1 MATNYKNILLK
12 DNNGQVLLPITLSYY
27 VEYKDG
33 QSVKSYLDTLGDSL
47 ANINGYIGDVN
58 SEIDNINEKIALN
71 GEVQQNIINSVNDI
85 LTSYVAKPDYAY
97 AVVFDNK
104 TNTGLSD
111 SLKNLNPVEGS
122 SYVST
127 QQAIEALDMRVTSTY
142 SYVTTSIDSLTSYA
156 NGLRDDL
163 TQLDTRVQG
172 LTSRVDTVE
181 TKTNYAYTMAESAYK
196 TLYNENGELDLTA
209 SSIKYNGTPAVGTD
223 GKTNV
228 QEAIDAIGSYLQKIQ
243 TDIDGVITQAGVSS
257 ITGYNGILIDDK
269 SATPGKG
276 AVSVKLNLDNNK
288 LSLNEGGAITVVDSA
303 LSIAAS
309 QINGLIPANKIEGG
323 LDANNINIT
332 YSYMEGDV
340 EHADGKKSVQT
351 FYDEY
356 ETKIADLEAASKA
369 ETLDGKYK
377 VTVTPSDSEGFAK
390 VYTLTQNSET
400 IGTIN
405 IPKDQFLDSVYYINS
420 QEDATTKLP
429 EGTTLTTEELAELP
443 ALVFIWKVA
452 DSKTYSVVSIKSILG
467 TVTNEIDTKV
477 NALDKKVTEL
487 GTGVETLKTSVSEIQ
502 SSYITGATINGQT
515 VNVVDHVLQLSYNI
529 LYESGTLSEGISE
542 GFLNSNGIT
551 LS

>member
-33 QSVKSYLDTLGDSL
+33 QSVKSYLDTLSSHID
-47 ANINGYIGDVN
+47 NVNGYIYGIN
-58 SEIDNINEKIALN
+58 SEIGNINKKIAQN

-85 LTSYVAKPDYAY
+85 LTSYVSKPDYAY
-97 AVVFDNK
+97 AVVFDNN
-104 TNTGLSD
+104 TNTSLSD

-127 QQAIEALDMRVTSTY
+127 QQAIEAIDARVTSTY
-142 SYVTTSIDSLTSYA
+142 SYVTTSINSLTSYA
-156 NGLRDDL
+156 NGLGEDL
-163 TQLDTRVQG
+163 TELDG
-172 LTSRVDTVE
+172 IVE
-181 TKTNYAYTMAESAYK
+181 GVKNTADYAYAK
-196 TLYNENGELDLTA
+196 VNTLFNSDGNLDLPA
-209 SSIKYNGTPAVGTD
+209 SSIKYTGNPDAGTD
-223 GKTNV
+223 SLTGDDANV
-228 QEAIDAIGSYLQKIQ
+228 QKAIDLIGSTLKTVQ
-243 TDIDGVITQAGVSS
+243 TSVEGVISQAGVTYV
-257 ITGYNGILIDDK
+257 TGSDGILVNGK
-269 SATPGKG
+269 SGERQQG
-276 AVSVKLNLDNNK
+276 AVTVKVNLDNNK
-288 LSLNEGGAITVVDSA
+288 LILNDGAITVNDSN
-303 LSIAAS
+303 LSITAS
-309 QINGLIPANKIEGG
+309 QISDLIPANKIEGG

-340 EHADGKKSVQT
+340 EHADGKKSVQE
-351 FYDEY
+351 FYNETD
-356 ETKIADLEAASKA
+356 TKIKELEAASKA

-390 VYTLTQNSET
+390 VYTLTQNSKT

-420 QEDATTKLP
+420 QEDVTSKLP
-429 EGTTLTTEELAELP
+429 EGTALTPEELAELP

-487 GTGVETLKTSVSEIQ
+487 GTDVETLKTSVNAIE
-502 SSYITGATINGQT
+502 SSYITGATVNGQA

-529 LYESGTLSEGISE
+529 LYVSGTLSEGISE
-542 GFLNSNGIT
+542 AFLRDNGIIQ
-551 LS
+551 S

>member
-12 DNNGQVLLPITLSYY
+12 DSNGQVLLPITLSYY

-33 QSVKSYLDTLGDSL
+33 TSVRSYLDSL
-47 ANINGYIGDVN
+47 SSSLDTIEG
-58 SEIDNINEKIALN
+58 KIAQN
-71 GEVQQNIINSVNDI
+71 GEVQQNIIKSVNEI

-111 SLKNLNPVEGS
+111 SLKNLSPVEGS

-127 QQAIEALDMRVTSTY
+127 QQAIEALDARVTSVN
-142 SYVTTSIDSLTSYA
+142 SSVNSYA
-156 NGLRDDL
+156 NELGGKIDGLGEDI
-163 TQLDTRVQG
+163 TQLNTTVQG
-172 LTSRVDTVE
+172 LSGRVDTVE
-181 TKTNYAYTMAESAYK
+181 TKTNYAYTK
-196 TLYNENGELDLTA
+196 VNTLFGSDGNLDLTA
-209 SSIKYNGTPAVGTD
+209 SHIKYTGTPGAGTD
-223 GKTNV
+223 SLTGNDANV
-228 QEAIDAIGSYLQKIQ
+228 QKDIDLIGSKLKTVQ
-243 TDIDGVITQAGVSS
+243 TSVEGVISQAGVSYV
-257 ITGYNGILIDDK
+257 TGSGGILVNDK
-269 SATPGKG
+269 SDERQQG
-276 AVSVKLNLDNNK
+276 AVTVKVNLDNNK
-288 LSLNEGGAITVVDSA
+288 LILSGGAITVDDSK
-303 LSIAAS
+303 LSITAS

-332 YSYMEGDV
+332 YSYMEGNV
-340 EHADGKKSVQT
+340 EHADGKKSVQE
-351 FYDEY
+351 FYNETD
-356 ETKIADLEAASKA
+356 TKIKDLEAASKA
-369 ETLDGKYK
+369 ETLDGKYI

-420 QEDATTKLP
+420 QEDATSKLP
-429 EGTTLTTEELAELP
+429 EGTALKPEELAELP
-443 ALVFIWKVA
+443 ALVFIWKVT

-487 GTGVETLKTSVSEIQ
+487 GTNVETLKTSVEAIKT
-502 SSYITGATINGQT
+502 SYITGATVNGQP
-515 VNVVDHVLQLSYNI
+515 VEVVDNVLQLSYNI

-542 GFLNSNGIT
+542 GFLRDNGIK
-551 LS
+551 LSNK

>member
-12 DNNGQVLLPITLSYY
+12 DSSGQVLLPITLSYY

-33 QSVKSYLDTLGDSL
+33 QSVKSYLDTLGSKLGVVDG
-47 ANINGYIGDVN
+47 NIDGIN
-58 SEIDNINEKIALN
+58 SKINNINEKIALN

-85 LTSYVAKPDYAY
+85 LTSYVTKPDYAY
-97 AVVFDNK
+97 AVVFDNA

-127 QQAIEALDMRVTSTY
+127 QQAIEAIDARVTSTY
-142 SYVTTSIDSLTSYA
+142 SYVTTSINSLTSYA
-156 NGLRDDL
+156 NELGENL
-163 TQLDTRVQG
+163 TQLDNRVHG
-172 LTSRVDTVE
+172 LVGRVDTVE
-181 TKTNYAYTMAESAYK
+181 KTANYAYTK
-196 TLYNENGELDLTA
+196 VNTLFGSDGNLDLTA
-209 SSIKYNGTPAVGTD
+209 SYIKYDGTSGAGTD

-228 QEAIDAIGSYLQKIQ
+228 QDAIDTIGTKLQSIQ
-243 TDIDGVITQAGVSS
+243 ADIDDVTSKAGVTS
-257 ITGYNGILIDDK
+257 ITGYNGILIKDE
-269 SATPGKG
+269 SGKPAQG
-276 AVSVKLNLDNNK
+276 AVTVKVNLDNNK
-288 LSLNEGGAITVVDSA
+288 LSLNEGGAITVNDSA
-303 LSIAAS
+303 LSITAS

-351 FYDEY
+351 FYNEY
-356 ETKIADLEAASKA
+356 ETKIKDLEAASKA

-390 VYTLTQNSET
+390 IYTLTQNSET

-420 QEDATTKLP
+420 QEDATSKLP
-429 EGTTLTTEELAELP
+429 EGTVLKPEELAELP
-443 ALVFIWKVA
+443 ALVFIWKVT

-487 GTGVETLKTSVSEIQ
+487 GTDVETLKTSVEAIKT
-502 SSYITGATINGQT
+502 SYITGATINGQK
-515 VNVVDHVLQLSYNI
+515 VEVVDHVLQLSYNI
-529 LYESGTLSEGISE
+529 LYESGTLSEGISDD
-542 GFLNSNGIT
+542 FLNSNGII

>member
-12 DNNGQVLLPITLSYY
+12 DNNGYVLLPITLSYY

-33 QSVKSYLDTLGDSL
+33 TSVKSYLDTLGSKL
-47 ANINGYIGDVN
+47 GYVNGNIDGINTSIGEIKETVN
-58 SEIDNINEKIALN
+58 QQ
-71 GEVQQNIINSVNDI
+71 GTTQQNLINTVNNIIA
-85 LTSYVAKPDYAY
+85 SYVTKPDYAY

-127 QQAIEALDMRVTSTY
+127 QQAIEALDARVTSVN
-142 SYVTTSIDSLTSYA
+142 SSVNSYA
-156 NGLRDDL
+156 NELGGKIDGLVDGL
-163 TQLDTRVQG
+163 TQLDT
-172 LTSRVDTVE
+172 TVDTINTSVD
-181 TKTNYAYTMAESAYK
+181 KINN
-196 TLYNENGELDLTA
+196 TLFGSDGNLDLTA
-209 SSIKYNGTPAVGTD
+209 SHIKYTGTPGAGTD
-223 GKTNV
+223 SLTGNDANV
-228 QEAIDAIGSYLQKIQ
+228 QKAIDLIGSKLKTVQ
-243 TDIDGVITQAGVSS
+243 TSVEGVISQAGVSYV
-257 ITGYNGILIDDK
+257 TGSGGILVNDK
-269 SATPGKG
+269 SDERQQG
-276 AVSVKLNLDNNK
+276 AVTVKVNLDNEK
-288 LSLNEGGAITVVDSA
+288 LTINSYNAITVVDSA

-309 QINGLIPANKIEGG
+309 QIDGLIPANKIEGG

-332 YSYMEGDV
+332 YSYMEGNV

-351 FYDEY
+351 FYNEY
-356 ETKIADLEAASKA
+356 ETKIKDLEAASKA

-420 QEDATTKLP
+420 QEDATSKLP
-429 EGTTLTTEELAELP
+429 EGTALKPEELAELP
-443 ALVFIWKVA
+443 ALVFIWKVT

-487 GTGVETLKTSVSEIQ
+487 GTNVETLKTSVEAIKT
-502 SSYITGATINGQT
+502 SYITGATVNGQP
-515 VNVVDHVLQLSYNI
+515 VEVVDNVLQLSYNI

-542 GFLNSNGIT
+542 GFLRDNGII

>member
-1 MATNYKNILLK
+1 MATTNYKNILLK

-33 QSVKSYLDTLGDSL
+33 MSVRSYLDTLGSKLGVVDGKIDG
-47 ANINGYIGDVN
+47 INTSIGKIEETVN
-58 SEIDNINEKIALN
+58 QQ
-71 GEVQQNIINSVNDI
+71 GETQQNLINTVNNIIA
-85 LTSYVAKPDYAY
+85 SYVTKPDYAY

-111 SLKNLNPVEGS
+111 SLKNLSPVEGS

-127 QQAIEALDMRVTSTY
+127 QQAIEALDARVTSVN
-142 SYVTTSIDSLTSYA
+142 SSVNSYA
-156 NGLRDDL
+156 NELGGKIDGLGDDL

-172 LTSRVDTVE
+172 LVGRVDAVE
-181 TKTNYAYTMAESAYK
+181 TKTDYAYTKVNS
-196 TLYNENGELDLTA
+196 LFGSDGNLDLTA
-209 SSIKYNGTPAVGTD
+209 SSIKYNGTSGAGTE

-228 QEAIDAIGSYLQKIQ
+228 QDAIDTIGTQLQKIE
-243 TDIDGVITQAGVSS
+243 TSVEGVITQAGVTYV
-257 ITGYNGILIDDK
+257 TGSGGILVNDK
-269 SATPGKG
+269 SDERQQG
-276 AVSVKLNLDNNK
+276 AVTVKVNLDNEK
-288 LSLNEGGAITVVDSA
+288 LILNSGAITVNDSK

-309 QINGLIPANKIEGG
+309 QISGLIPANKIEGG

-332 YSYMEGDV
+332 YSYMEGNV
-340 EHADGKKSVQT
+340 EHADGKKSVQE
-351 FYDEY
+351 FYNETD
-356 ETKIADLEAASKA
+356 TKIKELEAASKA

-377 VTVTPSDSEGFAK
+377 VTVTPSDNEGFAK
-390 VYTLTQNSET
+390 IYTLTQNSET

-420 QEDATTKLP
+420 QEDATSKLP
-429 EGTTLTTEELAELP
+429 EGTALTPEELAELP
-443 ALVFIWKVA
+443 ALVFIWKVT

-487 GTGVETLKTSVSEIQ
+487 GTNVETLKTSVSEIQ
-502 SSYITGATINGQT
+502 SSYITGATVNGQA

-529 LYESGTLSEGISE
+529 LYESGSSTDGISE
-542 GFLNSNGIT
+542 GFLSSNGIT

>member
-33 QSVKSYLDTLGDSL
+33 TSVKSYLDTLSSHID
-47 ANINGYIGDVN
+47 NVNGYIDGIN
-58 SEIDNINEKIALN
+58 SEIGNINKKIAQN

-85 LTSYVAKPDYAY
+85 LTSYVTKPDYAY

-104 TNTGLSD
+104 TNTSLSD

-127 QQAIEALDMRVTSTY
+127 QQVIEALDARVTSTY
-142 SYVTTSIDSLTSYA
+142 SYVTTSINSLTSYA
-156 NGLRDDL
+156 NELGGQIDGLDEI
-163 TQLDTRVQG
+163 VQG
-172 LTSRVDTVE
+172 LNTTVDTINTSVD
-181 TKTNYAYTMAESAYK
+181 KINK

-209 SSIKYNGTPAVGTD
+209 SSIKYTGTPGAGTE

-228 QEAIDAIGSYLQKIQ
+228 QAAIDAIGSDLQKIQ
-243 TDIDGVITQAGVSS
+243 TDIEGVITQAGVSS
-257 ITGYNGILIDDK
+257 ITGYNGILIDNESGK
-269 SATPGKG
+269 PGKG
-276 AVSVKLNLDNNK
+276 AVTVKVNLDNEK
-288 LSLNEGGAITVVDSA
+288 LSLNSYNAITVVESG
-303 LSIAAS
+303 LRIASS
-309 QINGLIPANKIEGG
+309 QITDLIPANKIEGG

-332 YSYMEGDV
+332 YSYMEGNV

-351 FYDEY
+351 FYNEY
-356 ETKIADLEAASKA
+356 ETKIKDLEAASKA

-405 IPKDQFLDSVYYINS
+405 IPKDQFLDAVYYINS
-420 QEDATTKLP
+420 QEDAASKLP
-429 EGTTLTTEELAELP
+429 EGTALTPEELTELP
-443 ALVFIWKVA
+443 ALVFIWKVT

-487 GTGVETLKTSVSEIQ
+487 GTDVETLKTSVSEIQ
-502 SSYITGATINGQT
+502 NSYITGATINGEA

-529 LYESGTLSEGISE
+529 LYVSGTLSEGISE
-542 GFLNSNGIT
+542 GFLKTNGIT

>member
-33 QSVKSYLDTLGDSL
+33 QSVKSYLDTLGSKLGDV
-47 ANINGYIGDVN
+47 NGYIDGINTSIGKIKETVN
-58 SEIDNINEKIALN
+58 QQ
-71 GEVQQNIINSVNDI
+71 GETQQNLINTVNDI
-85 LTSYVAKPDYAY
+85 IASYVSKPDYAY

-127 QQAIEALDMRVTSTY
+127 QQVIEALDARVTSTY
-142 SYVTTSIDSLTSYA
+142 SYVTTSINSLTSYA
-156 NGLRDDL
+156 NELGGQIDG
-163 TQLDTRVQG
+163 LDTRVQG
-172 LTSRVDTVE
+172 LGTTVDTINTSVDKIND
-181 TKTNYAYTMAESAYK
+181 TLFDTNG
-196 TLYNENGELDLTA
+196 NLDLTA
-209 SSIKYNGTPAVGTD
+209 LSIKYNGTSGAGTE

-228 QEAIDAIGSYLQKIQ
+228 QDAIDTIGTQLQKIE
-243 TDIDGVITQAGVSS
+243 TSVEGVITQAGVSYV
-257 ITGYNGILIDDK
+257 TGSGGILVNDK
-269 SATPGKG
+269 SDERQQG
-276 AVSVKLNLDNNK
+276 AVTVKVNLDDNK
-288 LSLNEGGAITVVDSA
+288 LILSSGAITVDDSK
-303 LSIAAS
+303 LSITAS
-309 QINGLIPANKIEGG
+309 QISDKIKPSQIEGG

-377 VTVTPSDSEGFAK
+377 VTVTPSDSEDFAK

-420 QEDATTKLP
+420 QEDATSKLP
-429 EGTTLTTEELAELP
+429 EGTALTPEELAELP
-443 ALVFIWKVA
+443 ALVFIWKVT

-467 TVTNEIDTKV
+467 TVTNEINTKV

-487 GTGVETLKTSVSEIQ
+487 GTAVETLNTSVSEIQ
-502 SSYITGATINGQT
+502 SSYITGAEINGQK
-515 VNVVDHVLQLSYNI
+515 VEVVDHVLQLSYNI
-529 LYESGTLSEGISE
+529 LYVSGTLAEGISE
-542 GFLNSNGIT
+542 GFLRSNGIT

>member
-1 MATNYKNILLK
+1 MATTNYKNILLK

-58 SEIDNINEKIALN
+58 SEIGNINKKIAQN

-85 LTSYVAKPDYAY
+85 LTSYVTKPDYAY
-97 AVVFDNK
+97 AVVFDNA

-111 SLKNLNPVEGS
+111 SLKNLKPVEGS

-127 QQAIEALDMRVTSTY
+127 QQAIEAIDARVTSTY
-142 SYVTTSIDSLTSYA
+142 SYANELGGKID
-156 NGLRDDL
+156 GLGDNL

-172 LTSRVDTVE
+172 LVDRVDTVE
-181 TKTNYAYTMAESAYK
+181 TKTNYAYTK
-196 TLYNENGELDLTA
+196 VNTLFGSDGNLDLTA
-209 SSIKYNGTPAVGTD
+209 SYIKYDGTSGAGTE

-228 QEAIDAIGSYLQKIQ
+228 QDAIDTIGTQLQKIE
-243 TDIDGVITQAGVSS
+243 TSVEGVISQAGVTYV
-257 ITGYNGILIDDK
+257 TGSDGILVNDK
-269 SATPGKG
+269 SGERQQG
-276 AVSVKLNLDNNK
+276 AVTVKVNLDGNK
-288 LSLNEGGAITVVDSA
+288 LILNGGAITVNDSA
-303 LSIAAS
+303 LSITAS
-309 QINGLIPANKIEGG
+309 QIDGLIPANKIEGG

-340 EHADGKKSVQT
+340 VHADGKKSVQT
-351 FYDEY
+351 FYNEY
-356 ETKIADLEAASKA
+356 ETKIKDLEAASKA

-390 VYTLTQNSET
+390 IYTLTQNSET

-420 QEDATTKLP
+420 QEDATSKLP
-429 EGTTLTTEELAELP
+429 EGTVLKPEELAELP
-443 ALVFIWKVA
+443 ALVFIWKVT

-467 TVTNEIDTKV
+467 TVTSEIDTKV

-487 GTGVETLKTSVSEIQ
+487 GTNVETLKTSVSEIQ
-502 SSYITGATINGQT
+502 SSYITGATVNGQA

-529 LYESGTLSEGISE
+529 LYESGTLSEGISDD
-542 GFLNSNGIT
+542 FLSSNGIE
-551 LS
+551 LSK

>member
-33 QSVKSYLDTLGDSL
+33 QSVKSYLDTLGSKLGDV
-47 ANINGYIGDVN
+47 NGYIDGINTSIGEIKEKVN
-58 SEIDNINEKIALN
+58 QQ
-71 GEVQQNIINSVNDI
+71 GETQQNLINTVNDI
-85 LTSYVAKPDYAY
+85 IASYVSKPDYAY

-127 QQAIEALDMRVTSTY
+127 QQVIEALDARVTSTY
-142 SYVTTSIDSLTSYA
+142 SYANELGGKID
-156 NGLRDDL
+156 GLVEDL
-163 TQLDTRVQG
+163 TQLDTTVHG
-172 LTSRVDTVE
+172 LGSRVDEVE
-181 TKTNYAYTMAESAYK
+181 TKTNYAYTK
-196 TLYNENGELDLTA
+196 VNTLFGSDGNLDLTA
-209 SSIKYNGTPAVGTD
+209 SRIKYTGTPGAGTD
-223 GKTNV
+223 GKNNV
-228 QEAIDAIGSYLQKIQ
+228 QEAIDAIGAYLQEIQ
-243 TDIDGVITQAGVSS
+243 TDIEGVITQAGVSS
-257 ITGYNGILIDDK
+257 ITGYNGILVDNK

-276 AVSVKLNLDNNK
+276 AVTVKVNLDNNK

-303 LSIAAS
+303 LSITAS
-309 QINGLIPANKIEGG
+309 QIDGLIPANKIEGG

-340 EHADGKKSVQT
+340 EHADGKKSVQE
-351 FYDEY
+351 FYN
-356 ETKIADLEAASKA
+356 ETDAKIKELEAASKA

-405 IPKDQFLDSVYYINS
+405 IPKDQFLKKVEYV
-420 QEDATTKLP
+420 DAAHAP
-429 EGTTLTTEELAELP
+429 EGAQEGDYP
-443 ALVFIWKVA
+443 ALVFTWNLSDA
-452 DSKTYSVVSIKSILG
+452 DETTGAPTSIVPIASFVDAITSEIVKD
-467 TVTNEIDTKV
+467 VT
-477 NALDKKVTEL
+477 ALQKD
-487 GTGVETLKTSVSEIQ
+487 VETLKTSVNAIE
-502 SSYITGATINGQT
+502 SSYITGATINGQA

-529 LYESGTLSEGISE
+529 LYESGTLSEGISD